1 MKHKELLTKGGYS
14 QLEVAKILG
23 EPKDPRKPVTDLVAK
38 VCEVD
43 FALPT
48 DHVFYFDVLLETDI
62 IYVVTSTGAITQQN
76 VTADSDVEL
85 SFVDVQTPEYFVKL
99 IDLAKAKE
107 SVLKRK
113 LKTINRSL
121 NAEENYRVVN
131 LIDSSIQSG
140 KALTLRSGETK
151 FVYPDL
157 IDMIDLVEDY
167 GSKFVLICS
176 STIAKDIRLWDYD
189 ENKYHSLKDA
199 LNNLDVEVLRIPT
212 SHKVTRDSV
221 VTQVIGATKAYL
233 VALDT
238 EVGKPILFV
247 RKRLGD
253 IDLLGAAIKNLGDR
267 AERWIF
273 ASPMPVTHVAG
284 DARYLA
290 VALTGIE
297 EIVLATVNPYALS
310 SYTRA

>member
-1 MKHKELLTKGGYS
+1 MKYKQLMTKAGYS
-14 QLEVAKILG
+14 QMEVAKILG

-38 VCEVD
+38 TCEVD

-48 DHVFYFDVLLETDI
+48 DHVFYYDVLLETDI

-85 SFVDVQTPEYFVKL
+85 TFVDIQTPEYFVKL

-121 NAEENYRVVN
+121 NAEENYRVVSA
-131 LIDSSIQSG
+131 IDTAIQSG
-140 KALTLRSGETK
+140 NAVTLRSGETK

-157 IDMIDLVEDY
+157 IDMIDNVEDY

-199 LNNLDVEVLRIPT
+199 LNIAGHEALVLVTGSSFVAACARIAWFENADP
-212 SHKVTRDSV
+212 SIELR
-221 VTQVIGATKAYL
+221 
-233 VALDT
+233 
-238 EVGKPILFV
+238 
-247 RKRLGD
+247 
-253 IDLLGAAIKNLGDR
+253 
-267 AERWIF
+267 
-273 ASPMPVTHVAG
+273 
-284 DARYLA
+284 
-290 VALTGIE
+290 TGG
-297 EIVLATVNPYALS
+297 
-310 SYTRA
+310 